1 MIQLSLNDTSGVPAY
16 AQIVQQV
23 RRAMRLGTLTID
35 DQLPTVK
42 EAVADLA
49 INPNTVLKA
58 YRDLEREGLV
68 ETRPGRGT
76 FVVDVVQPMPAA
88 VRRRLQRQLDEWLD
102 AARDAGLDTDD
113 IAALMTAAS
122 EQARLRDVG

>member
-1 MIQLSLNDTSGVPAY
+1 MIQLALSDTSGVPAY

-23 RRAMRLGTLTID
+23 RRAMRLGTLTVE

-76 FVVDVVQPMPAA
+76 FVVSVVQPMPPA
-88 VRRRLQRQLDEWLD
+88 VQHRLQRQLDQWVE
-102 AARDAGLDTDD
+102 AAQEAGLDADD
-113 IAALMTAAS
+113 IAALMAAAT
-122 EQARLRDVG
+122 EQARHRQTG

>member
-1 MIQLSLNDTSGVPAY
+1 MIQLALSDTSGVPAY

-23 RRAMRLGTLTID
+23 RRAMRLGTLTIE

-42 EAVADLA
+42 EAVAELA

-58 YRDLEREGLV
+58 YRELEREGLV

-76 FVVDVVQPMPAA
+76 FVVNVVQPMPPT
-88 VRRRLQRQLDEWLD
+88 VQRRLQRQLDQWID
-102 AARDAGLDTDD
+102 AAREAGLDADD
-113 IAALMTAAS
+113 IAALMAAAS
-122 EQARLRDVG
+122 DTARRRDVG